1 MLNPLKL
8 FKKTDK
14 TMSIVQLNI
23 SFFFSGNLCQLDGP
37 DFYRAMIFSVSY
49 PISVYLRKL
58 LLILIYFFKMYL

>member
-1 MLNPLKL
+1 MLNPLKP

-23 SFFFSGNLCQLDGP
+23 SFLFSGNLCQLDGP
-37 DFYRAMIFSVSY
+37 DFYITMIFSVSY

-58 LLILIYFFKMYL
+58 LLILIYFFKMYV